1 MSQTTTLILL
11 PETTYTGTIPPA
23 PAGPYDV
30 TGNSQP
36 AASYYLGNRDLQT
49 VNLKLT
55 GATGNVMIDATLA
68 STPTSTDWFNVY
80 ALEANAAAAANSAPK
95 IASDASLYTNIEGN
109 FVYIRARI
117 VDFNAGVVN
126 FVKLSY

>member
-11 PETTYTGTIPPA
+11 PETAYANPGNASGYT
-23 PAGPYDV
+23 V

-55 GATGNVMIDATLA
+55 GVTGNIMIDATLA
-68 STPTSTDWFNVY
+68 STPTSVDWFNVY
-80 ALEANAAAAANSAPK
+80 ALEANAAAPANTASK
-95 IASDASLYTNIEGN
+95 LASDASLYTNVEGN
-109 FVYIRARI
+109 FVYIRAVI
-117 VDFNAGVVN
+117 QDFKLGTVN
-126 FVKLSY
+126 FIKLSY